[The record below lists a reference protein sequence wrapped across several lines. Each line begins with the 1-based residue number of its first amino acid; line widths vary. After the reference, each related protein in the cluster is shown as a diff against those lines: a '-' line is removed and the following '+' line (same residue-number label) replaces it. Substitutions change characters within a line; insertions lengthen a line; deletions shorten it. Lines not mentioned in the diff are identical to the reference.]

1 MAGLSANILIP
12 LIFVVIGLVLI
23 YVYFRSLAQVRA
35 SEGWS
40 AAQGTVVE
48 SWVRRSDTTDNDGSV
63 SSSFYPEVRYQYQVM
78 GSEFQGEKITF
89 GPKGGG
95 NHYAAEKV
103 IAKYPSGASVKVYYQ
118 PDKPG
123 NAVLERSVS
132 GMLLVFGILFVAA
145 GIFFYVRWG

>member
-12 LIFVVIGLVLI
+12 LIFVVIGLVLLYI
-23 YVYFRSLAQVRA
+23 YFRSLAQVRA

-40 AAQGTVVE
+40 AVQGTVVE

-63 SSSFYPEVRYQYQVM
+63 SSSYYPEVRYKYQVM
-78 GSEFQGEKITF
+78 GNEFQGEKITF

-103 IAKYPSGASVKVYYQ
+103 IAKYPSGANVMVYYQ
-118 PDKPG
+118 PDKPN

-132 GMLLVFGILFVAA
+132 RMLLVFGIILVAA
-145 GIFFYVRWG
+145 GIFIFVLWG